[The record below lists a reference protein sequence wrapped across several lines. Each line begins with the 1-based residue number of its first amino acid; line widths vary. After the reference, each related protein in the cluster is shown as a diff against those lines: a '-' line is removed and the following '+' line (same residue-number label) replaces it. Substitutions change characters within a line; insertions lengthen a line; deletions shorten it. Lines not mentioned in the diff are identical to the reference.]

1 MSLIT
6 NGLLLLLMQIS
17 ERWNKAF
24 IGIKREERVG
34 ITEMW
39 AHAVGYIMLYEY
51 LGINRQSYPTV
62 VNYWFKPDVVWNLY
76 KAGLSLK
83 DISDSMS
90 DTIITLQ
97 AFKEQLIEDNEQYK
111 ATINSIFSTY
121 LSM

>member
-1 MSLIT
+1 
-6 NGLLLLLMQIS
+6 MQIS
-17 ERWNKAF
+17 EWWNKAF

-51 LGINRQSYPTV
+51 SGDKMYAYPV
-62 VNYWFKPDVVWNLY
+62 ADKYWFKPTVVWNLY

>member
-1 MSLIT
+1 MINYEVSCGVLNGGGSPYAHPSLEK
-6 NGLLLLLMQIS
+6 N
-17 ERWNKAF
+17 EK
-24 IGIKREERVG
+24 VG

-51 LGINRQSYPTV
+51 LGNKMYAYPVTDK
-62 VNYWFKPDVVWNLY
+62 YWFKPTVVWNMY

>member
-62 VNYWFKPDVVWNLY
+62 VNYWFKPTVVWNLY

>member
-17 ERWNKAF
+17 ERWNKAL